1 MKFVTTVALFI
12 SVIHC
17 IQTKYMLLAL
27 NDVRVETTNK
37 IKAGKEIF
45 PEKQNAE
52 MGAYRLG
59 AYKSDTSGDYS
70 KRYKI

>member
-1 MKFVTTVALFI
+1 
-12 SVIHC
+12 
-17 IQTKYMLLAL
+17 MLLAL

>member
-1 MKFVTTVALFI
+1 MKFVAAVALFI

-17 IQTKYMLLAL
+17 IQTKYILITL
-27 NDVRVETTNK
+27 DEVRVGTTSK
-37 IKAGKEIF
+37 IEAGKEIF

-59 AYKSDTSGDYS
+59 AYKSDTSGEYS

>member
-1 MKFVTTVALFI
+1 MKFVAAVALFI

-17 IQTKYMLLAL
+17 IQTKYVLIAL
-27 NDVRVETTNK
+27 NEVRVGTTSKIET
-37 IKAGKEIF
+37 GKEIF

-59 AYKSDTSGDYS
+59 AYKSGTNGQYS

>member
-1 MKFVTTVALFI
+1 MKFVAAVALFI
-12 SVIHC
+12 PVIHC
-17 IQTKYMLLAL
+17 IQTKYILIGL
-27 NDVRVETTNK
+27 NEVRIGATSK
-37 IKAGKEIF
+37 IEAVKEIF

-59 AYKSDTSGDYS
+59 AYKSGTNGQYS

>member
-1 MKFVTTVALFI
+1 MKFVTAVALFI

-17 IQTKYMLLAL
+17 IQTKYILLAL

-37 IKAGKEIF
+37 IKSGKEIF